1 MNKNIASAFENKKAF
16 IGFVTAGDP
25 DLDTSRQIL
34 LEMAKNGC
42 DLIEVGIPFS
52 DPIAEGPVIQEANI
66 RALAQGV
73 TTDKVFDLV
82 AEVSAQMDIPLVF
95 MTYLNVLFRYGYDRF
110 CRRAADSGISGVIV
124 PDLPYEEKHE
134 LSDVAKKYGIA
145 VISLVAPT
153 SHERVM
159 MIAKEAEGFL
169 YQVSSMG
176 VTGTRSKIETDVA
189 AVTELAHRVS
199 NVPVAVG
206 FGIHTPEQAAQ
217 MAQFADGV
225 IVGSR
230 HCGAGGQ
237 VRQGRPGKSGRLCGR
252 DESRP
257 CEITKPIRNTAKDDR
272 RCAAVLF
279 ACNSRQ
285 NPLQ

>member
-82 AEVSAQMDIPLVF
+82 AEVSAQIDIPLVF

-169 YQVSSMG
+169 YQVSSLG
-176 VTGTRSKIETDVA
+176 VPGLRAGQMVLMKVQGLGDINLDQYVLLEKVTHTWANDDHTMEFETLGLEHV
-189 AVTELAHRVS
+189 
-199 NVPVAVG
+199 
-206 FGIHTPEQAAQ
+206 
-217 MAQFADGV
+217 
-225 IVGSR
+225 
-230 HCGAGGQ
+230 
-237 VRQGRPGKSGRLCGR
+237 
-252 DESRP
+252 
-257 CEITKPIRNTAKDDR
+257 
-272 RCAAVLF
+272 
-279 ACNSRQ
+279 
-285 NPLQ
+285 